1 MAAKH
6 APVSYPICVIG
17 GGLVGKVA
25 TLELAS
31 RLSKFGLNDDQK
43 IAFIAP
49 RTAMQDKRT
58 TAMLM
63 PAIEMFRRLN
73 IWDQIEPLTAPLKTM
88 RLIDGSK
95 RLIRAPVTDFRS
107 SEIDLEA
114 FGYNVP
120 NADMLAAL
128 EAAIDVSPNI
138 DTYENFAEVEAIGA
152 DYACLRL
159 DDGKEIRSQILVAA
173 DGQQSA
179 TRQAAGIAVSQW
191 SYPQTAIVLNFAHSL
206 PHAGVSAEFHTETG
220 PFTQVPLPATK
231 SAPHRSS
238 LVWLVSPGHVDKLV
252 ALPLEAISEL
262 VEEMLQSSY
271 GKCWVEGPP
280 VAIPMRGMTAKQF
293 GANRTVLIGESGH
306 IFPPIGA
313 QGFNLGLRDLR
324 DLVAVLAFNQEDLG
338 SQEVT
343 RAYDRKRQFDVNAR
357 TAGVDTMNRSL
368 LTNFLPVQFLRATGL
383 SALGAVPVARKIAM
397 WQGLGMESKI
407 PSVFSG
413 PGKDLLAGFRLRSG
427 KAARSR

>member
-1 MAAKH
+1 MATKPD
-6 APVSYPICVIG
+6 PVLYPISIIG

-31 RLSKFGLNDDQK
+31 RLNEFGLDDGQK
-43 IAFIAP
+43 IALIAP
-49 RTAMQDKRT
+49 RPETKDKRT

-63 PAIEMFRRLN
+63 PAIEMYRRLN
-73 IWDQIEPLTAPLKTM
+73 IWDQILPLTAPLKTM

-95 RLIRAPVTDFRS
+95 RLMRAPVTDFRS

-128 EAAIDVSPNI
+128 NVAIAESQHI
-138 DTYENFAEVEAIGA
+138 DLFESFAEVETIDAQN
-152 DYACLRL
+152 ACLRL
-159 DDGKEIRSQILVAA
+159 DDGTQITSQLLVAA
-173 DGQQSA
+173 DGHQST
-179 TRQAAGIAVSQW
+179 TRKAAGIAVNQW
-191 SYPQTAIVLNFAHSL
+191 SYPQTAIVLNFTHSL

-220 PFTQVPLPATK
+220 PFTQVPLPPTK
-231 SAPHRSS
+231 SASHRSS
-238 LVWLVSPGHVDKLV
+238 LVWLVSPGDVDKLV
-252 ALPLEAISEL
+252 TMPKEEISNL
-262 VEEMLQSSY
+262 IEEKLQSSY
-271 GKCWVEGPP
+271 GKCWVEGSP

-293 GANRTVLIGESGH
+293 GARRTVLIGESGH

-313 QGFNLGLRDLR
+313 QGFNLGMRDLR
-324 DLVAVLAFNQEDLG
+324 DLVAVLTARQGDLG
-338 SQEVT
+338 RADVT
-343 RAYDRKRQFDVNAR
+343 SAFDTKRQFDVKAR

-383 SALGAVPVARKIAM
+383 STLGAVPAARKIAM
-397 WQGLGMESKI
+397 WQGLGMESNI

-413 PGKDLLAGFRLRSG
+413 PGKDLLEGFRLRSG